1 MAELFFY
8 ILRIKLFK
16 ILTEIFLLLSKLYPH
31 SYMLSYLI
39 RLFPNIWVIL
49 DWPHKWGL
57 LVFLYY
63 ALLTLLQDL
72 VLPSL
77 PWVGKLQVS
86 FCWDELWNQRDF
98 LVLYLHFIWVAKH
111 KGDYS
116 GLSPAKTKVQMY
128 KYFCVWQSFR
138 IHIFLYMA
146 MGVFAASCRLVAN
159 RAGREEKSSNIHLP
173 QKVELWEERG
183 KDATRF

>member
-1 MAELFFY
+1 MVELFFY

-77 PWVGKLQVS
+77 PWVGKLQYPSAEMNSGISETFWYSICIS
-86 FCWDELWNQRDF
+86 FELP
-98 LVLYLHFIWVAKH
+98 
-111 KGDYS
+111 S
-116 GLSPAKTKVQMY
+116 TKVIILASLQQRQRY
-128 KYFCVWQSFR
+128 RCTNTFVCDKASGSIFSYTWQWE
-138 IHIFLYMA
+138 FLQ
-146 MGVFAASCRLVAN
+146 RLADLLQTEQE
-159 RAGREEKSSNIHLP
+159 GKK
-173 QKVELWEERG
+173 KVLTYVYL
-183 KDATRF
+183 KK